1 VTEGRPIIEPQIVLD
16 IFSCIRELLELHEA
30 FLQRL
35 VTRLGNLSAFRANT
49 IADIFLL
56 HVCALSLSLFRSLVT
71 AFFVLCSFFV
81 LLLIA
86 FVDYVSDRQSFC
98 CCTPST

>member
-1 VTEGRPIIEPQIVLD
+1 MQRVTEGRPIIEPQIVLD

-56 HVCALSLSLFRSLVT
+56 HVRALS
-71 AFFVLCSFFV
+71 FVLWSFSSFFV

-86 FVDYVSDRQSFC
+86 FVN
-98 CCTPST
+98 